1 MKCTSHSKITH
12 IYSKSYL
19 SELNLLCICCVCL
32 DIFLCQKSHF
42 TDNKTTIMKKL
53 HIATILISL
62 VLFLNKNVQGEEEEL
77 IPSTMCPRFSVQ
89 EFYLSLFKPM
99 LDQRLDFIEN
109 LLQIGCEGVAEMLK
123 KVEEKKGKDGSI
135 SKAGN
140 FR

>member
-1 MKCTSHSKITH
+1 MNYAKEGMWKAE
-12 IYSKSYL
+12 KSG
-19 SELNLLCICCVCL
+19 LNHVK
-32 DIFLCQKSHF
+32 QNSVKQ
-42 TDNKTTIMKKL
+42 
-53 HIATILISL
+53 ISG
-62 VLFLNKNVQGEEEEL
+62 FA
-77 IPSTMCPRFSVQ
+77 
-89 EFYLSLFKPM
+89 LFKPM

>member
-1 MKCTSHSKITH
+1 
-12 IYSKSYL
+12 
-19 SELNLLCICCVCL
+19 
-32 DIFLCQKSHF
+32 
-42 TDNKTTIMKKL
+42 MKKL
-53 HIATILISL
+53 HIATIIITL
-62 VLFLNKNVQGEEEEL
+62 VLFLNKNVQGEEDEL

>member
-1 MKCTSHSKITH
+1 
-12 IYSKSYL
+12 
-19 SELNLLCICCVCL
+19 
-32 DIFLCQKSHF
+32 
-42 TDNKTTIMKKL
+42 MKKL

-62 VLFLNKNVQGEEEEL
+62 VLFLNKNVQGEEDEL
-77 IPSTMCPRFSVQ
+77 ITSTMCPRFSVQ

-135 SKAGN
+135 SKAGT
-140 FR
+140 

>member
-1 MKCTSHSKITH
+1 MGLKC
-12 IYSKSYL
+12 
-19 SELNLLCICCVCL
+19 
-32 DIFLCQKSHF
+32 
-42 TDNKTTIMKKL
+42 
-53 HIATILISL
+53 
-62 VLFLNKNVQGEEEEL
+62 
-77 IPSTMCPRFSVQ
+77 PSTT
-89 EFYLSLFKPM
+89 FKPM